1 MGPFLLVWK
10 FSQNNS
16 NTVQDYVSGAFSME
30 KLFWA
35 FICCVVPTAVS
46 HEVRTVWRL
55 WKPLL
60 AQPLLCLHH
69 YLSLSF
75 SCQGAVHNETLPKFI
90 SEKKYIYIL
99 VLWLKS

>member
-1 MGPFLLVWK
+1 
-10 FSQNNS
+10 
-16 NTVQDYVSGAFSME
+16 ME

-46 HEVRTVWRL
+46 HEVRTVWKL

-90 SEKKYIYIL
+90 SEKKIHIYIGTVAKIL
-99 VLWLKS
+99 IKTTLELNKER